1 MMVIFKSSNKKASDI
16 VLHKSLELITF
27 AIILKLLISFFQ
39 TDLNFQN
46 KKKYVSFLKFKRDFQ
61 QYGLKKARSY
71 EIILHWLKNRL
82 SRNQFLILSG
92 ILVGCTAGLAG
103 VILKTIVHNIHHFI
117 THDVH
122 FEYQIIFYIIFP
134 FLGIVLT
141 AAIVIAIF
149 KGQDRKGI
157 GAILY
162 EIAQNSSI
170 VSNVKMYSQIIQSAV
185 TVGLGGSAGIES
197 PIAVTGAAIGSN
209 YARTYRLSYKE
220 RTLLLA
226 AGATAGIAS
235 AFNAPIAGIMFAFE
249 ILLTGVVFTDFI
261 PLVVA
266 AVCGSLLSRVLL
278 QEDILFRFYT
288 REPFNYLNVPYYL
301 ILGVI
306 TGLYARYFVVV
317 SQKVEHFI
325 NGLKLTRLRK
335 AMFGGAVLSLLCV
348 LFPPLFGEG
357 YDTVKDFT
365 NGNVNSV
372 IHNSFFRYFE
382 IKQWTIIIFLILV
395 CLLKA
400 FATSFTIFSGGNG
413 GNFAPSL
420 FAGGSVGF
428 LFAVICQNLGFTDVP
443 VTNLI
448 LVGMAGAMSGVL
460 YAPLTA
466 IFLIAESSFGYDLFI
481 PLMIVAVIS
490 YLIAKWFAPISPE
503 LKTLADQG
511 KIFTHQH
518 DSNLLSSLQTKDFI
532 DFDSQTINENASL
545 QDLYDLISNG
555 RKNNFAVIDD
565 NHQLKGT
572 LTLDDVR
579 PYLFNENE
587 KLNLSKLVKVP
598 AAVVMLSDKP
608 MKIIQTFDD
617 TSTWNLPVVDE
628 ENRFIGFISKS
639 AILTSYRQ
647 LLKDYS

>member
-1 MMVIFKSSNKKASDI
+1 
-16 VLHKSLELITF
+16 
-27 AIILKLLISFFQ
+27 
-39 TDLNFQN
+39 LNFQN

-82 SRNQFLILSG
+82 SRNQFLVLSG

-209 YARTYRLSYKE
+209 YALTYRLSYKE

-266 AVCGSLLSRVLL
+266 AVCGSLLSRILL

-301 ILGVI
+301 ILGII

-325 NGLKLTRLRK
+325 NGLNLTRLRK

-357 YDTVKDFT
+357 YDTIKDFT

-382 IKQWTIIIFLILV
+382 IKQWTIILFLILV

-428 LFAVICQNLGFTDVP
+428 LFAVICQNLGFSDVP

-565 NHQLKGT
+565 NRQLKGT

-608 MKIIQTFDD
+608 VKIIQTFDD

-628 ENRFIGFISKS
+628 ENKFIGFISKS

>member
-1 MMVIFKSSNKKASDI
+1 MKI
-16 VLHKSLELITF
+16 H
-27 AIILKLLISFFQ
+27 
-39 TDLNFQN
+39 N
-46 KKKYVSFLKFKRDFQ
+46 KKKYLSFLKFKRDFQ
-61 QYGLKKARSY
+61 EYGLEKARSY
-71 EIILHWLKNRL
+71 ELILHWLNNRL
-82 SRNQFLILSG
+82 SRNQFLVLSG

-103 VILKTIVHNIHHFI
+103 VVLKTLVHTIHNFI
-117 THDVH
+117 THKVH
-122 FEYQIIFYIIFP
+122 FEYQILFYIVFP

-141 AAIVIAIF
+141 TGIVITLF

-170 VSNVKMYSQIIQSAV
+170 VASVKMYSQIIQSAV
-185 TVGLGGSAGIES
+185 TVGLGGSAGLES

-209 YARTYRLSYKE
+209 YAQTYRLSYKE

-278 QEDILFRFYT
+278 QEDVLFRFYT
-288 REPFNYLNVPYYL
+288 REAFNYKNLPYYL
-301 ILGVI
+301 ILGIV
-306 TGLYARYFVVV
+306 TGLYARYFVVI

-325 NGLKLTRLRK
+325 KGLQLSRMRK
-335 AMFGGAVLSLLCV
+335 AMFGGLVLSLLCV

-357 YDTVKDFT
+357 YDTVKAFT
-365 NGNVNSV
+365 NGNTHS
-372 IHNSFFRYFE
+372 IIRNSFFRYFE
-382 IKQWTIIIFLILV
+382 IGDWTIVIFLVLV

-420 FAGGSVGF
+420 FAGGTVGY
-428 LFAVICQNLGFTDVP
+428 LFAIVCQQIGFTDVP
-443 VTNLI
+443 VTNLV

-481 PLMIVAVIS
+481 PLMIVAIIS
-490 YLIAKWFAPISPE
+490 YLIAKWFSPISPE
-503 LKTLADQG
+503 LKSLADEG
-511 KIFTHQH
+511 KIFTNKH
-518 DSNLLSSLQTKDFI
+518 DKNLLFALRTEDFI
-532 DFDSQTINENASL
+532 DKHSQTINENATVTEL
-545 QDLYDLISNG
+545 FELVKNSN
-555 RKNNFAVIDD
+555 KNIFAVTDVTGKM
-565 NHQLKGT
+565 KGI
-572 LTLDDVR
+572 LTLDDIR
-579 PYLFNENE
+579 PYLFNMETDR
-587 KLNLSKLVKVP
+587 SMMVSQIMKVP
-598 AAVVMLSDKP
+598 PAVIYRENKP
-608 MKIIQTFDD
+608 LDILQIFDD
-617 TSTWNLPVVDE
+617 TGVWNLPVTSDK
-628 ENRFIGFISKS
+628 NDFIGFISKS
-639 AILTSYRQ
+639 SILMSYRQ
-647 LLKDYS
+647 LLKEYSD

>member
-1 MMVIFKSSNKKASDI
+1 MKI
-16 VLHKSLELITF
+16 H
-27 AIILKLLISFFQ
+27 
-39 TDLNFQN
+39 N
-46 KKKYVSFLKFKRDFQ
+46 KKKYLSFLKFKRDFQ
-61 QYGLKKARSY
+61 EYGLEKARSY
-71 EIILHWLKNRL
+71 ELILHWLNNRL
-82 SRNQFLILSG
+82 SRNQFLVLSG

-103 VILKTIVHNIHHFI
+103 VILKTLVHTIHNFI
-117 THDVH
+117 THIH
-122 FEYQIIFYIIFP
+122 FEYQILFYIVFP

-141 AAIVIAIF
+141 TAIVITIF

-170 VSNVKMYSQIIQSAV
+170 VASVKMYSQVIQSAV
-185 TVGLGGSAGIES
+185 TVGLGGSAGLES

-209 YARTYRLSYKE
+209 YAQTYRLSYKE

-278 QEDILFRFYT
+278 QEDILFRFYA
-288 REPFNYLNVPYYL
+288 REAFNYKNVPYYL
-301 ILGVI
+301 ILGIV
-306 TGLYARYFVVV
+306 TGLYARYFVVI

-325 NGLKLTRLRK
+325 KGLKLSRMRK
-335 AMFGGAVLSLLCV
+335 AMFGGLVLSLLCV

-357 YDTVKDFT
+357 YETVKEFT
-365 NGNVNSV
+365 NGSTHS
-372 IHNSFFRYFE
+372 IIRNSFFRYFE
-382 IKQWTIIIFLILV
+382 IGDWTIIIFLVLV

-420 FAGGSVGF
+420 FAGGTVGY
-428 LFAVICQNLGFTDVP
+428 LFALVCQHIGFTDVP
-443 VTNLI
+443 VTNLV

-481 PLMIVAVIS
+481 PLMIVSIIS
-490 YLIAKWFAPISPE
+490 YLIAKWFSPISPE
-503 LKTLADQG
+503 LKSLADQG
-511 KIFTHQH
+511 KIFTNKH
-518 DSNLLSSLQTKDFI
+518 DKNLLFALRTEDFI
-532 DFDSQTINENASL
+532 DKYSETINENASVN
-545 QDLYDLISNG
+545 DLFELVKNG
-555 RKNNFAVIDD
+555 NKNIFAATDEAGK
-565 NHQLKGT
+565 LKGI
-572 LTLDDVR
+572 LTLDDIR
-579 PYLFNENE
+579 PYLFNKEIDNLQIVSQIMKAPPAVIYRENQPLE
-587 KLNLSKLVKVP
+587 ILQ
-598 AAVVMLSDKP
+598 
-608 MKIIQTFDD
+608 IFDD
-617 TSTWNLPVVDE
+617 TGVWNLPVTS
-628 ENRFIGFISKS
+628 ENNDFIGFISKS
-639 AILTSYRQ
+639 SILMSYRQ
-647 LLKDYS
+647 LLKEYSE

>member
-1 MMVIFKSSNKKASDI
+1 MKI
-16 VLHKSLELITF
+16 H
-27 AIILKLLISFFQ
+27 
-39 TDLNFQN
+39 N
-46 KKKYVSFLKFKRDFQ
+46 KKKYLSFLKFKRDFQ
-61 QYGLKKARSY
+61 EYGLEKARSY
-71 EIILHWLKNRL
+71 ELVLHWLNNRL
-82 SRNQFLILSG
+82 SRNQFLVLSG

-103 VILKTIVHNIHHFI
+103 VVLKTLVHTIHNFI
-117 THDVH
+117 THKVH
-122 FEYQIIFYIIFP
+122 FEYQILFYIVFP

-141 AAIVIAIF
+141 TAIVITLF

-170 VSNVKMYSQIIQSAV
+170 VASVKMYSQIIQSAV
-185 TVGLGGSAGIES
+185 TVGLGGSAGLES

-209 YARTYRLSYKE
+209 YAQTYRLSYKE

-278 QEDILFRFYT
+278 QEDVLFRFYT
-288 REPFNYLNVPYYL
+288 REAFNYRNVPYYL
-301 ILGVI
+301 ILGIV
-306 TGLYARYFVVV
+306 TGLYARYFVVI

-325 NGLKLTRLRK
+325 KGLKLSRMRK
-335 AMFGGAVLSLLCV
+335 AMFGGLVLSLLCV

-357 YDTVKDFT
+357 YETVKAFT
-365 NGNVNSV
+365 NGNTHS
-372 IHNSFFRYFE
+372 IIRNSFFRYFE
-382 IKQWTIIIFLILV
+382 IGNWTIIIFLVLV

-420 FAGGSVGF
+420 FAGGTVGY
-428 LFAVICQNLGFTDVP
+428 LFAIVCQQIGFTDVP
-443 VTNLI
+443 VTNLV

-481 PLMIVAVIS
+481 PLMIASIIS
-490 YLIAKWFAPISPE
+490 YLIAKWFSPISPE
-503 LKTLADQG
+503 LKSLADEG
-511 KIFTHQH
+511 KILTNKH
-518 DSNLLSSLQTKDFI
+518 DKNLLFALRTEDFI
-532 DFDSQTINENASL
+532 DQFSETINENASVTEL
-545 QDLYDLISNG
+545 FELVKNG
-555 RKNNFAVIDD
+555 NKNIFAATDEAGK
-565 NHQLKGT
+565 LKGI
-572 LTLDDVR
+572 LTLDDIR
-579 PYLFNENE
+579 PYLFNIEKDASMVVSQIMKAPPAVIHRENSPLE
-587 KLNLSKLVKVP
+587 ILQ
-598 AAVVMLSDKP
+598 
-608 MKIIQTFDD
+608 IFDD
-617 TSTWNLPVVDE
+617 TGMWYLPATSEQND
-628 ENRFIGFISKS
+628 FIGFVSKS
-639 AILTSYRQ
+639 SILMSYRQ
-647 LLKDYS
+647 LLKEYSD

>member
-1 MMVIFKSSNKKASDI
+1 MKI
-16 VLHKSLELITF
+16 H
-27 AIILKLLISFFQ
+27 
-39 TDLNFQN
+39 N
-46 KKKYVSFLKFKRDFQ
+46 KKKYLSFLKFKRDFQ
-61 QYGLKKARSY
+61 KYGLEKARSY
-71 EIILHWLKNRL
+71 ELILHWLNNRL
-82 SRNQFLILSG
+82 SRNQFLVLSG

-103 VILKTIVHNIHHFI
+103 VILKTLVHDIHYFI
-117 THDVH
+117 TNKVH
-122 FEYQIIFYIIFP
+122 FEYQILFYIVFP

-141 AAIVIAIF
+141 TLIVLTLF

-170 VSNVKMYSQIIQSAV
+170 VASVKMYSQVIQSAI
-185 TVGLGGSAGIES
+185 TVGLGGSAGLES

-209 YARTYRLSYKE
+209 YAQTYRLSYKE

-288 REPFNYLNVPYYL
+288 REPFNYKNLPYYL
-301 ILGVI
+301 ILGIV
-306 TGLYARYFVVV
+306 TGVYARYFVII

-325 NGLKLTRLRK
+325 KGLRLSKMRK

-357 YDTVKDFT
+357 YETVKALT
-365 NGNVNSV
+365 NGNTYS
-372 IHNSFFRYFE
+372 IIENSFFRYFE
-382 IKQWTIIIFLILV
+382 IGDWTVIIFLVLV
-395 CLLKA
+395 LLLKA

-420 FAGGSVGF
+420 FAGGTLGY
-428 LFAVICQNLGFTDVP
+428 LFALICQHIGFTNVP
-443 VTNLI
+443 VTNLV

-481 PLMIVAVIS
+481 PLMIVSVVS
-490 YLIAKWFAPISPE
+490 YLIAKWFSPISPE
-503 LKTLADQG
+503 LKSLADAG
-511 KIFTHQH
+511 KIFTNKH
-518 DSNLLSSLQTKDFI
+518 DKNLLFALRTEDFI
-532 DFDSQTINENASL
+532 DPYSQTISENASITEL
-545 QDLYDLISNG
+545 FELVKNG
-555 RKNNFAVIDD
+555 TKNIFAVVDD
-565 NHQLKGT
+565 SRKLKGV
-572 LTLDDVR
+572 LTLDDIR
-579 PYLFNENE
+579 PYLFNKEIDSSQTVTQVM
-587 KLNLSKLVKVP
+587 KAPP
-598 AAVVMLSDKP
+598 AVIYRNNKP
-608 MKIIQTFDD
+608 LEILQVFDD
-617 TSTWNLPVVDE
+617 TGVWNLPVVSDH
-628 ENRFIGFISKS
+628 NDFIGFISKS
-639 AILTSYRQ
+639 SILMSYRQ
-647 LLKDYS
+647 LLKEYSD